1 VAASAPASS
10 GASLLFRPRGDGSGA
25 EPVLD
30 PEVTPRAARRDS
42 PAADGADDFV
52 VDAYHE
58 HFDYLWGLLGRLGV
72 PRPQLEDAVQEIFLV
87 LHRRRDEFRGD
98 ASVRTWLHGIAVH
111 VARRQRDRARR
122 HAAPPLG
129 VLVPVAPTSPEA
141 EASARQ
147 ALARL
152 DRILA
157 GLSDEQR
164 EVFVLAEV
172 AELAA
177 PEIAE
182 LLAVNLNTVYS
193 RLRLARAHVRA
204 ALDRSGGGG

>member
-1 VAASAPASS
+1 MS
-10 GASLLFRPRGDGSGA
+10 
-25 EPVLD
+25 
-30 PEVTPRAARRDS
+30 PRAARS
-42 PAADGADDFV
+42 EPHGAESGAGDFV

-58 HFDYLWGLLGRLGV
+58 HFDYLWGLIGRLGV
-72 PRPQLEDAVQEIFLV
+72 PRPQLEDAVQEVFMV

-111 VARRQRDRARR
+111 VARRQRERARR
-122 HAAPPLG
+122 HASPPVG
-129 VLVPVAPTSPEA
+129 VLEPKTPVSPEA

-147 ALARL
+147 SLARL

-172 AELAA
+172 GELAA

-204 ALDRSGGGG
+204 ALDGGGGGA